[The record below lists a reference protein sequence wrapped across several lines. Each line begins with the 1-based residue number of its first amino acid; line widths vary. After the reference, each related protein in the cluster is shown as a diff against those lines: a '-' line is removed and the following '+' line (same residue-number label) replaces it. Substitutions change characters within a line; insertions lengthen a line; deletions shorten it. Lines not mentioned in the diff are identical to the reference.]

1 MLFRS
6 TASRRADDN
15 PNFIWP
21 RPIEPDIYNAPTGKQ
36 LVDVRFQRGFMRGI
50 YPSVMG
56 GSGVKQRRLFFQ
68 FNPQTIERAV
78 SMNEMVVNPLLQDP
92 SQLFQPVP
100 GTASFSFELLFNREA
115 EVVSSMYA
123 SDVVSKKGKFVTQTA
138 TPVSS
143 RYSTLDEYGSSTKW
157 DDVAS
162 LGVLAD
168 MYVLDS
174 IIGQSITPDMKG
186 FLQEYWQTSSDVIQ
200 SYEGTT
206 GTASAATF
214 DKSGFEANISKTY
227 GNTAF
232 LSPLPVRIVFSS
244 LFMVE
249 GFVENTFVQFV
260 KFSKEYVPTIC
271 KVTLTMRAL
280 YIGFAREDAYLTSS
294 LKVAYADAQ
303 SAKKEEE
310 ARLGI
315 SSKVAYSG
323 TNYQF
328 KSPKL
333 KIITQ
338 IGENSTYDNTFDG
351 FTPYPGNPKFV
362 AWWNMVMTTA
372 AIVKEDILDLTGIVE
387 HWANAGI
394 LKTVTDNSLT
404 CDISGVLEIIQHIP
418 QTGGSTVAVTLATLP
433 MTYNKDTAS
442 AEFAMK
448 TIKYPATNKAS
459 DKWTAKGPKTTPV
472 ITNLT
477 GDIEFKMNF
486 TRTVSNSG
494 LTDSN
499 VASFSYKASITD
511 DTAWDNFSAGK
522 QLFNFTSTVKTGKV

>member
-1 MLFRS
+1 MAGYSSDQFYRFNTYEPGS

-206 GTASAATF
+206 GTEI
-214 DKSGFEANISKTY
+214 G
-227 GNTAF
+227 
-232 LSPLPVRIVFSS
+232 
-244 LFMVE
+244 
-249 GFVENTFVQFV
+249 
-260 KFSKEYVPTIC
+260 
-271 KVTLTMRAL
+271 RAH
-280 YIGFAREDAYLTSS
+280 
-294 LKVAYADAQ
+294 V
-303 SAKKEEE
+303 
-310 ARLGI
+310 
-315 SSKVAYSG
+315 
-323 TNYQF
+323 
-328 KSPKL
+328 
-333 KIITQ
+333 
-338 IGENSTYDNTFDG
+338 
-351 FTPYPGNPKFV
+351 
-362 AWWNMVMTTA
+362 
-372 AIVKEDILDLTGIVE
+372 
-387 HWANAGI
+387 
-394 LKTVTDNSLT
+394 
-404 CDISGVLEIIQHIP
+404 
-418 QTGGSTVAVTLATLP
+418 
-433 MTYNKDTAS
+433 
-442 AEFAMK
+442 
-448 TIKYPATNKAS
+448 
-459 DKWTAKGPKTTPV
+459 
-472 ITNLT
+472 
-477 GDIEFKMNF
+477 
-486 TRTVSNSG
+486 
-494 LTDSN
+494 
-499 VASFSYKASITD
+499 
-511 DTAWDNFSAGK
+511 
-522 QLFNFTSTVKTGKV
+522 